1 MAMARRGN
9 NEGTIRKRTDGRWEA
24 RISVNGRQRS
34 VYGKT
39 RDEVSR
45 KLRSVQQAVDHGLP
59 LHNERTTVAGFLQ
72 QWLETAV
79 RVSVRPSTLKSYTGH
94 INFHIVPA
102 IGSVP
107 LVKLQPQHVQ
117 RMINTLLESGLSPS
131 TVLRVRATLRR
142 SLNQAMKWGMV
153 SRNVA
158 TLVTP
163 PKVERF
169 RVEPLTAEEALA
181 ILQVV
186 KPHRLEAL
194 YSLLLG
200 SGLRLGEALGLRWED
215 VDLEQGQLTV
225 RFALQRI
232 DGTHQLAA
240 PKSRSSRRTVALP
253 QFVLHALRRHRERQ
267 ELERHL
273 WTQTNELGLVFTTL
287 AGRPLDG
294 PAANSTFKRLLKSA
308 DLRPLRLHD
317 LRHGYASL
325 LLAKGVH
332 ARVVMELLGHSQ
344 ISLTLDTYSHV
355 IPALQHEAVDRLD
368 ELLPMPIEDVFA
380 VPPTIQP

>member
-1 MAMARRGN
+1 MTRRGN
-9 NEGTIRKRTDGRWEA
+9 NEGTIRKRSDGRWEA

-45 KLRSVQQAVDHGLP
+45 KLRTLQQSVDQGLP
-59 LHNERTTVAGFLQ
+59 LHNERTTVAQFLE

-94 INFHIVPA
+94 IKFHIVPA
-102 IGSVP
+102 IGTVP

-117 RMINTLLESGLSPS
+117 RMINALLESGLSPS

-142 SLNQAMKWGMV
+142 SLNQAMKWGVV

-194 YSLLLG
+194 YTLLLG

-215 VDLEQGQLTV
+215 VDLAQGKLTV

-232 DGTHQLAA
+232 DGTHKLVA

-253 QFVLHALRRHRERQ
+253 QFVLHALQRHRERQ
-267 ELERHL
+267 ELERL
-273 WTQTNELGLVFTTL
+273 IWTDTNALGLVFTTL

-368 ELLPMPIEDVFA
+368 ELLPMPIEDMFVA
-380 VPPTIQP
+380 PPKN